1 MLEISGDTVLERQS
15 EEDAHEQD
23 EGEQLEGKSM
33 EEIEVIKGVKET
45 EKNKRDLEIDK
56 SIATFLRDKGLSE
69 NLVKT
74 LINAGLTDEH
84 VRLLKAL
91 NLNDDDINNLRD
103 LWRAKIEISK
113 SNDSFNSST
122 SDSSSDDVHLSS
134 NKVYL
139 KKVMSKLLIR
149 ALCEI
154 VAKKPADPVEYL
166 GHWLLHFKVCE
177 ERIMQQKERDLELLI
192 DREKLRLKV
201 EDEQNVSIEEKKED
215 ISGENGNYINI
226 YNDTLNIYEDT
237 N

>member
-15 EEDAHEQD
+15 EENAHEED

-103 LWRAKIEISK
+103 LWRAKIEIK
-113 SNDSFNSST
+113 SDDSFNSST
-122 SDSSSDDVHLSS
+122 SDSSSDDVRLSS
-134 NKVYL
+134 NNVYL
-139 KKVMSKLLIR
+139 KKVLSKPLIQ

-154 VAKKPADPVEYL
+154 VAKKPIDPVEYL

-192 DREKLRLKV
+192 DREKLRLKEV
-201 EDEQNVSIEEKKED
+201 EDEQNVSVEEKKED
-215 ISGENGNYINI
+215 ISGEDGNYINI
-226 YNDTLNIYEDT
+226 YNDTFNIYEDT